1 VYHKAKASNVIEWIL
16 EGETLDER
24 QRRIQQFLENEGY
37 LLPELPG
44 GVDRSEEGDAHIVH
58 GRRMTVEYA
67 VVDQGGRKV
76 YHYREIE
83 GDHIM
88 LRRIRRDEE
97 WTLEHIS
104 SIPRI
109 LRNGR
114 LILDEPDRVIY
125 QSRGLY
131 VAPTGERYSLRVI
144 IRHSWQGTWYVATF
158 HPRPARR

>member
-1 VYHKAKASNVIEWIL
+1 MYDKARASDVIEWIL

-24 QRRIQQFLENEGY
+24 QRRIQHFLENEGY
-37 LLPELPG
+37 FLPSPRNL
-44 GVDRSEEGDAHIVH
+44 DRSERGGTHFIY
-58 GRRMTVEYA
+58 GQTLTVEYT

-83 GDHIM
+83 VDHIM
-88 LRRIRRDEE
+88 LRRIQRDEE

-114 LILDEPDRVIY
+114 LILDEPDKVIY
-125 QSRGLY
+125 QSRQTY
-131 VAPTGERYSLRVI
+131 VSPTGERYSLRVI
-144 IRHSWQGTWYVATF
+144 IRRSWQGPWYVATF
-158 HPRPARR
+158 HPRPAIR